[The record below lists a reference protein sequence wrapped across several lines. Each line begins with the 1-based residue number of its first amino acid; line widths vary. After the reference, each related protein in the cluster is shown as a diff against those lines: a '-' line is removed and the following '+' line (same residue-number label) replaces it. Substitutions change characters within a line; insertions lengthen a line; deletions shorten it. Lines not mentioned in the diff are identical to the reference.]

1 MLLRLNKFGCL
12 FNMYKKH
19 YLKNYDFTSGNS
31 PLLIS
36 MPHVGTTIPKDIAY
50 NMTLEA
56 LKMPDVDWHLPL
68 LYNIAKKHDATV
80 LSAEYM
86 RYVIDLNRSPED
98 ACLYPGQD
106 VTGLCPIDTFAKH
119 PIYLAGKQPD
129 EVEVRARI
137 EQYWRPYHHKLATEL
152 KRIHAIHGIVLLWDA
167 HSIASHVP
175 RFFEGKLPDLNFG
188 TADLQSCDESL
199 QTALS
204 KTMQQYENNLAVE
217 SGNIKKYSYVFN
229 GRFKGGYITRHYG
242 VPTFNVHALQMEM
255 NQSIY
260 MQESPHYTYQP
271 SLAQA
276 LKPLLSD
283 LLATCLAWAY
293 QFNTPT
299 NKN

>member
-1 MLLRLNKFGCL
+1 ML
-12 FNMYKKH
+12 KH
-19 YLKNYDFTSGNS
+19 YHFSKGNS

-36 MPHVGTTIPKDIAY
+36 MPHVGTKIPKQIAV

-68 LYNIAKKHDATV
+68 LYDMAEKHDATV

-98 ACLYPGQD
+98 VCLYPGQD
-106 VTGLCPIDTFAKH
+106 VTGLCPLDTFAKQ
-119 PIYLAGKQPD
+119 PIYLADKQPD
-129 EVEVRARI
+129 ELEIRNRI
-137 EQYWRPYHHKLATEL
+137 EQYWRPYHLKLAAEIQ
-152 KRIHAIHGIVLLWDA
+152 RIHAIHGIVLLWDA

-175 RFFEGKLPDLNFG
+175 RFFDGKLPDLNFG
-188 TADLQSCDESL
+188 TADMQSCDESL
-199 QTALS
+199 QAALS
-204 KTMQQYENNLAVE
+204 NTMQNYKNNFAKQSVH
-217 SGNIKKYSYVFN
+217 SQKYSHIFN

-242 VPTFNVHALQMEM
+242 VPTMNVHALQMEM

-260 MQESPHYTYQP
+260 MQESPHYTYQA

-276 LKPLLSD
+276 VKPLLSD

-293 QFNTPT
+293 QFNASA
-299 NKN
+299 NKD